1 MAKSKSMKGIN
12 MFMKHIYSKEQF
24 KLQNLFK
31 YIKHKRAVKKFKKD
45 IDDGSPTFNVL
56 WQMADF
62 IKLAESIF
70 FYKNTQ
76 KDSEFGLYS
85 SRNYAT
91 GSNGF
96 RVTDTNSCLRV
107 TIKLFNENKQL
118 LLEVEYMGSDNPK
131 KYLSFTDNEWDST
144 PTVYE
149 EMLLEQ
155 VIKCINY
162 NILRLFDSCYAK
174 R

>member
-1 MAKSKSMKGIN
+1 MAKSNSKKIN
-12 MFMKHIYSKEQF
+12 MFMEHIYNKKQF
-24 KLQNLFK
+24 KLSNLFQ
-31 YIKHKRAVKKFKKD
+31 YLKHRKAVKKFKKD
-45 IDDGSPTFNVL
+45 ISNGSPSFYVL

-62 IKLAESIF
+62 IKLAESVF

-85 SRNYAT
+85 SRNYAA

-96 RVTDTNSCLRV
+96 RVTDVENGLRV
-107 TIKLFNENKQL
+107 TIKLFNETVQL
-118 LLEVEYMGSDNPK
+118 LLEIEYIGSDHPK
-131 KYLSFTDNEWDST
+131 EYLSFEDNDWENAHNIYD
-144 PTVYE
+144 

-155 VIKCINY
+155 IIKSINH
-162 NILRLFDSCYAK
+162 NILRLFDSCYDK